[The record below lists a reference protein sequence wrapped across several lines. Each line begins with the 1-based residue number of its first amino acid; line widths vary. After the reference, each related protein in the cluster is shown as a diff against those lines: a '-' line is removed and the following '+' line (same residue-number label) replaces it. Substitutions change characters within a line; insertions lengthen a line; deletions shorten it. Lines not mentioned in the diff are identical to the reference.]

1 MTVSFGCHRWD
12 GSDQNTG
19 GSQMKQMSQNGFG
32 PLNLGDHYP
41 LLPPAM
47 GSEEWYS
54 LTYGSGASTV

>member
-1 MTVSFGCHRWD
+1 
-12 GSDQNTG
+12 
-19 GSQMKQMSQNGFG
+19 MKQMSQNGFG

-54 LTYGSGASTV
+54 LTYGSCASTV